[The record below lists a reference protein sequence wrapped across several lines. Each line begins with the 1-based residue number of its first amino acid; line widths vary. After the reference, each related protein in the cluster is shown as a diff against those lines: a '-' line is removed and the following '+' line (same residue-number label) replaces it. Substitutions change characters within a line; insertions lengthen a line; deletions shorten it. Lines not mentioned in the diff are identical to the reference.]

1 MIRRPPRST
10 RTDTLFPYTTLFRSL
25 QGLRVPCGMAPADHL
40 RIEPQRLADPWVICC
55 VAVEQQKVGPGRVM
69 FAVGGK
75 GEPPAQRPL
84 DQGRRLIE
92 ITLAADDL
100 RHLLMTVGIAR
111 DPRRTVQRPVPAV
124 AQSAIALRLS
134 VPQREH
140 LLHPALPGRGSGG

>member
-1 MIRRPPRST
+1 
-10 RTDTLFPYTTLFRSL
+10 
-25 QGLRVPCGMAPADHL
+25 MAPADHL

-100 RHLLMTVGIAR
+100 PSLLMQVGLAR
-111 DPRRTVQRPVPAV
+111 DPPPPVHPPAPC
-124 AQSAIALRLS
+124 SPPPRL
-134 VPQREH
+134 PH
-140 LLHPALPGRGSGG
+140 H